1 MALQTSGAISLND
14 IHIEAGGSSGTQVSM
29 NDSDIRG
36 LIGKASGAS
45 MSFSEWYGAAYAAVG
60 VITIV
65 ANQFSYGYQAGVA
78 GFTAFGS
85 VSPSPFYFQGNQVI
99 QAIYNQVSVKGSP
112 TTYKFIVTLAGH
124 VSTSLIT
131 SVSETALGTLSG
143 VTGTQYGT
151 GTGAYTIWIYT
162 LSGTPSGWTTSGGT
176 KTVTI
181 S

>member
-36 LIGKASGAS
+36 LIGKASGVS
-45 MSFSEWYGAAYAAVG
+45 MSFSEWYGAASTAVG
-60 VITIV
+60 VITIA
-65 ANQFSYGYQAGVA
+65 ANQFSYGYSAGVSGVLA
-78 GFTAFGS
+78 YGS
-85 VSPSPFYFQGNQVI
+85 VSPSPFYFKGTQII
-99 QAIYNQVSVKGSP
+99 QAVYNEVSVKGSP
-112 TTYKFIVTLAGH
+112 TTYKFILILAGH

-143 VTGTQYGT
+143 VTGVQVS
-151 GTGAYTIWIYT
+151 
-162 LSGTPSGWTTSGGT
+162 SGSTARTNWTFDLASTPSGWKTTGAT

>member
-14 IHIEAGGSSGTQVSM
+14 IHVETGGTSGTQVSI

-36 LIGKASGAS
+36 LVGKASGVS
-45 MSFSEWYGAAYAAVG
+45 MSFSEWYGASAVAVG
-60 VITIV
+60 TVTIV
-65 ANQFSYGYQAGVA
+65 GNQFSHGYSAAVA
-78 GFTAFGS
+78 GLTAFGS
-85 VSPSPFYFQGNQVI
+85 VSPSPFYFQGI
-99 QAIYNQVSVKGSP
+99 QIIEVFYNEVASKSS
-112 TTYKFIVTLAGH
+112 TTYKFFVTLEGH

-143 VTGTQYGT
+143 VTGEQFGSGSEARTS
-151 GTGAYTIWIYT
+151 WIFN
-162 LSGTPSGWTTSGGT
+162 LAGTPSGWKTTGAT